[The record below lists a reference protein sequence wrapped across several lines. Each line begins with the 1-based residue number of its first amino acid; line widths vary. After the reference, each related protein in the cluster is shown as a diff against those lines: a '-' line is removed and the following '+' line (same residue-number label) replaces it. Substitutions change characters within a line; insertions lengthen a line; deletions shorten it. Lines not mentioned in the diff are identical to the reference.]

1 MTYTCHYPCS
11 QIWFIHLH
19 IQIYPPSYVVFC
31 MLMSAPGI
39 MTQEIEQVGAT
50 VGGKVG
56 MYKEINRKWGLTYSL
71 THSCLPLSLLLASC
85 RGRFLRG
92 NFVNRPFLQLSCTKN
107 AVIVCPGLA
116 GLGEFF
122 NNLPN
127 DLMNSL
133 RGSYSF
139 FISSWKFFLIIF
151 CCAVV
156 LLLLFHYFVFGYFMI
171 NQGKGQR

>member
-1 MTYTCHYPCS
+1 
-11 QIWFIHLH
+11 
-19 IQIYPPSYVVFC
+19 
-31 MLMSAPGI
+31 MSAPGI
-39 MTQEIEQVGAT
+39 MTQETEQVGAT

-71 THSCLPLSLLLASC
+71 TQSCLPLSLLLASH

-107 AVIVCPGLA
+107 ALIVCPGLA
-116 GLGEFF
+116 GLGEFLNSLL
-122 NNLPN
+122 NN
-127 DLMNSL
+127 LMNSL

-139 FISSWKFFLIIF
+139 FISSWKFFLIFII

-156 LLLLFHYFVFGYFMI
+156 LLLFHYFVCFGYFMI
-171 NQGKGQR
+171 NQGKGQRQKLSRSFKLHLV